1 MTRID
6 KVLKNLSELYE
17 FHRKLKAYELKK
29 GANRVREG
37 FSPALPTPPGMRV
50 RTRRFPEDSEP

>member
-17 FHRKLKAYELKK
+17 FHRKLKAYELRT
-29 GANRVREG
+29 GANHWVKLSANKTANFDG
-37 FSPALPTPPGMRV
+37 HTSAKSQVAP
-50 RTRRFPEDSEP
+50 

>member
-29 GANRVREG
+29 GANDQ
-37 FSPALPTPPGMRV
+37 LQPTRKKDAHG
-50 RTRRFPEDSEP
+50 

>member
-29 GANRVREG
+29 GANHGVKLTANKTAAFHGHRSAQGQAAPVR
-37 FSPALPTPPGMRV
+37 
-50 RTRRFPEDSEP
+50 